1 MSLSLSEGLEQE
13 VPSSVK
19 ESVAFLFFMMLAL
32 KEQITRAKDHSKRK
46 KKAPDELGIDPIL
59 FDSCLRK

>member
-13 VPSSVK
+13 VPSSIK
-19 ESVAFLFFMMLAL
+19 ESLAFLFFMMLAL

-46 KKAPDELGIDPIL
+46 KAPDELGIDPIL